1 MNDPRPADTPGTSG
15 HPDGPGLQLRVR
27 AAVVPVARRLASLGV
42 TANSLTITGFIL
54 NVAVAAT
61 IAAGW
66 FPASGLL
73 LLGANALDLLDG
85 AVARA
90 SGRASPFGAFLDSTL
105 DRYAEAVV
113 FVGLVAWFGGQG
125 NLRGEVLTVV
135 ALVGSLMVSY
145 TRARAE
151 GLSLHGEVGLF
162 PRPERLIVLAAG
174 LILAAVPQL
183 AWALEA
189 AVAVLAVLTNL
200 TAIQRGRHVWHQIH
214 DSPGSNRP
222 A

>member
-1 MNDPRPADTPGTSG
+1 VS
-15 HPDGPGLQLRVR
+15 LQTRVR
-27 AAVVPVARRLASLGV
+27 AAVVPLARGLARLGV
-42 TANSLTITGFIL
+42 TANSLTIVGCIL

-66 FPASGLL
+66 FPASGFLL
-73 LLGANALDLLDG
+73 LAANALDLLDG

-125 NLRGEVLTVV
+125 NLRGEILTVI

-151 GLSLHGEVGLF
+151 GLNLHGEVGLLA
-162 PRPERLIVLAAG
+162 RPERLIVLASG
-174 LILAAVPQL
+174 LVLAAVPPL
-183 AWALEA
+183 AWTLEA
-189 AVAVLAVLTNL
+189 AVALLAVLTNL
-200 TAIQRGRHVWHQIH
+200 TAMQRGRHVWRQLHNPTGTGTRQQ
-214 DSPGSNRP
+214 
-222 A
+222 